1 MHQFFARI
9 RAVDRAWWLAGAAAA
24 VALWLAL
31 PLPRIPVPFQAA
43 NTAYLEGASKKA
55 VAMLVPVGVIKGA
68 ADVVEGSTV
77 SAGVNF
83 GVSGNVTVEA
93 GDIMQPVLDV
103 VTVIWKTLLVDCG
116 YLMVMLGL
124 VQVSDVLALPSLL
137 AALLAGLGCLFAR
150 RHLAADAP
158 AVAVLRRTTRLFALV
173 CLLVVFVFPC
183 TVRLTAALSRATT
196 APYQTA
202 QQASLQRIS
211 RGYEALL
218 LTGSEGAGDG
228 LSARLRMAARTAKDT
243 VAALVVVA
251 GCLVAVFV
259 LEGIVFPLL
268 SLVFLVWFVRSCLMP
283 MVGLGAEP
291 KGGADLAA
299 VAAWIRAGRDGTGER
314 HDGNKENGR

>member
-1 MHQFFARI
+1 MMHPFPARI

-55 VAMLVPVGVIKGA
+55 VAMLVPVGMIKGV

-116 YLMVMLGL
+116 YLMVMFGL

-137 AALLAGLGCLFAR
+137 AALLAGLGCLLVR
-150 RHLAADAP
+150 RCLAADAP
-158 AVAVLRRTTRLFALV
+158 AIAVLRRTARLFALV

-196 APYQTA
+196 EPYRSA

-211 RGYEALL
+211 RSYETLSA
-218 LTGSEGAGDG
+218 TGAEGAGEG
-228 LSARLRMAARTAKDT
+228 LSVRLRMAARTANDT
-243 VAALVVVA
+243 AAALAAVA
-251 GCLVAVFV
+251 SCLVAVFI
-259 LEGIVFPLL
+259 LEGVVFPLL

-283 MVGLGAEP
+283 MVGLGAD
-291 KGGADLAA
+291 GSVSGDLAVLA
-299 VAAWIRAGRDGTGER
+299 GWIRSKKAAEEKSGHSEGE
-314 HDGNKENGR
+314 KK